1 MNLFF
6 LHSQW
11 EIFFQQ
17 KSWTVGSRIRVPMLG
32 PSVSPWGSG
41 VACRTSST
49 LLNWS
54 VKLGYGYGYGYRIS
68 HGIYFVT
75 TPILIVIFSA
85 QIGKLTWQDLSLI
98 KLDLPN
104 ALFLTGLLALIL
116 YVYLDLM
123 PRPTYLVDFACYRPP
138 TELKV
143 NQSSFIFFILF

>member
-1 MNLFF
+1 MASEREILSTEIVNRGIEDSGPYAGSLSFSVRVRRGLPDF
-6 LHSQW
+6 L
-11 EIFFQQ
+11 
-17 KSWTVGSRIRVPMLG
+17 
-32 PSVSPWGSG
+32 
-41 VACRTSST
+41 
-49 LLNWS
+49 NS
-54 VKLGYGYGYGYRIS
+54 VKLKRETWLWLWLS
-68 HGIYFVT
+68 HKPWHLFVT

-98 KLDLPN
+98 KFDLPN